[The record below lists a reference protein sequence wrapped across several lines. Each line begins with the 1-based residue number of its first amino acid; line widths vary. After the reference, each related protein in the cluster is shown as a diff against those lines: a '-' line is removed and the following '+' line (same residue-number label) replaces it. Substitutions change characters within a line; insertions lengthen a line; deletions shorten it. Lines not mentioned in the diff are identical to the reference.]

1 MTEKLCIL
9 VDGSS
14 YLYRAYH
21 AMPYLTNDAG
31 DPTGALYGVINMLK
45 SLQKTYP
52 DAAYFAVVFDPKGP
66 TSRHTVY
73 PQYKAN
79 RAAMPDELACQ
90 IAPLH
95 AVIRA
100 LGIPLIMVPGEE
112 ADDVIGTI
120 AHQACQAD
128 YDVLI
133 STGDKDMA
141 QLVNPSV
148 TLINT
153 MNDQRLDREGV
164 KAKFGVYPEQ
174 IIDYLALIGDTSDNI
189 PGVDKVGPKTAAKWL
204 EAYGD
209 IETLCANQDALR
221 GKVAENL
228 ANSQQTLR
236 LAKQLVTINQHVPM
250 PHFTLAD
257 CALQPAD
264 NPALAELYKTWG
276 FKKFLQDLGPE
287 VVPTPTVPTHYHTI
301 TSQAEWAALLETLS
315 GYDTIAVDTET
326 QSLNAREATLVGISL
341 AVEAHTAYYIPCGHN
356 YPGCPAQ
363 LPLTQVIDGL
373 KPILSAKTV
382 QIVGQNI
389 KYDYQVLR
397 RYGLILGGTW
407 IDTMLLSYVLNSGA
421 GRHNLTALAGRFLDT
436 SVMEFE
442 AVVGRG
448 KAQKTFN
455 EVPLAEATQYAAEDA
470 DIALRLYQHIWPQ
483 LVEANLVEV
492 YHQLDAPLIAIL
504 ADMEQ
509 NGILLDSAQLAQQ
522 GKRLARTIEELVQR
536 IHDLAGE
543 SFNIASTKQLRTI
556 LFEKLQLPVLKKTPS
571 KQPATSEEVLLA
583 LSESHEIAEVLLSYR
598 RLTKLQSTY
607 VEKLPQEVDRATG
620 RIHSS
625 FNQAVTVTGRLS
637 STDPN
642 LQNIPVKT
650 PEGRLIRQAFI
661 APPGH
666 VLLAADYSQI
676 ELRIMAHLS
685 GDPALLLAFSAGCD
699 IHTATAAEV
708 FGVEESAV
716 SVTQRRHAKAINF
729 GLIYGMSAFGLA
741 KQIGVSRPEAQAYI
755 DTYFARYPGV
765 KQYMEAAVNTGAE
778 QGYVSTIFGRRLYLP
793 GIKDKNAMVRKAAER
808 AAINAPMQGSAADL
822 MKLAMQRVTRDLA
835 QAQIPARLCLQVHD
849 ELVFEVPEADIERL
863 SHVVREAM
871 EGAASLQVPLTVSIG
886 YGANWDDAH

>member
-31 DPTGALYGVINMLK
+31 EPTGALYGVINMLK
-45 SLQKTYP
+45 SLQKGYS
-52 DAAYFAVVFDPKGP
+52 DAAYFAVIFDPKGP

-73 PQYKAN
+73 PEYKAN

-95 AVIRA
+95 NLIRA

-120 AHQACQAD
+120 ANIACQAD

-153 MNDQRLDREGV
+153 MNNQRLDRQGV
-164 KAKFGVYPEQ
+164 KEKFGVYPEQ

-204 EAYGD
+204 DAYGD

-228 ANSQQTLR
+228 ANSQETLR
-236 LAKQLVTINQHVPM
+236 LAKQLVTINQFLPM
-250 PHFTLAD
+250 PDFTLAD

-264 NPALAELYKTWG
+264 NDALAPLYKTYG
-276 FKKFLQDLGPE
+276 FKKFLQDLGPD
-287 VVPTPTVPTHYHTI
+287 VITTPQAETHYHAI
-301 TSQAEWAALLETLS
+301 TTEADFVTLLDKLQA
-315 GYDTIAVDTET
+315 YDTIAVDTET
-326 QSLNAREATLVGISL
+326 QSLNARHATLVGISL
-341 AVEAHTAYYIPCGHN
+341 AVEAHTAYYIPVGHD
-356 YPGCPAQ
+356 YPDCPAQ
-363 LPLTQVIDGL
+363 LPLGQVIDGL
-373 KPILSAKTV
+373 KPLLSAKNI

-397 RYGLILGGTW
+397 RYGLVLGGTW
-407 IDTMLLSYVLNSGA
+407 IDTMLLSYVFNSSG
-421 GRHNLTALAGRFLDT
+421 GRHNLGALAERFLDT
-436 SVMEFE
+436 TVIEFE

-448 KAQKTFN
+448 KTQKTFN
-455 EVPLAEATQYAAEDA
+455 QVALAEATQYAAEDA
-470 DIALRLYQHIWPQ
+470 DIALRLYQYLWPQ
-483 LVEANLVEV
+483 LVEANLVAV
-492 YHQLDAPLIAIL
+492 YQQLDAPLITIL

-509 NGILLDSAQLAQQ
+509 TGILLDSAQLAKQ
-522 GKRLARTIEELVQR
+522 GKRLASTIAELVQR

-543 SFNIASTKQLRTI
+543 SFNIASTKQLREI
-556 LFEKLQLPVLKKTPS
+556 LFEKMQLPVLKKTPS

-583 LSESHEIAEVLLSYR
+583 LSDSHEIAEVLLSYR
-598 RLTKLQSTY
+598 RLSKLQSTY
-607 VEKLPQEVDRATG
+607 VEKLPVEVDSSTG

-661 APPGH
+661 AQPGH

-685 GDPALLLAFSAGCD
+685 ADPTLLSAFSAGRD
-699 IHTATAAEV
+699 IHAATAAEV

-716 SVTQRRHAKAINF
+716 SSMQRRHAKAINF

-765 KQYMEAAVNTGAE
+765 KQYMEAAITTGAE
-778 QGYVSTIFGRRLYLP
+778 QGYVSTLFGRRLYLP

-822 MKLAMQRVTRDLA
+822 MKLAMQRVATSLA
-835 QAQIPARLCLQVHD
+835 QENMPARLCLQVHD
-849 ELVFEVPEADIERL
+849 ELVFEVPEAERDRL
-863 SHVVREAM
+863 ADLVREAM
-871 EGAASLQVPLTVSIG
+871 EGAATLHVPLTVSIG
-886 YGANWDDAH
+886 YGTNWDDAH